1 MRYQSEVTLK
11 SGEKCLVGNLV
22 ADDAR
27 EAFDLFQTTHAET
40 DFLTSYPD
48 ENSYDDEKWRANMER
63 LAGSERD
70 VELGAY
76 VGGRLL
82 GTASVNVL
90 SKRYKMRHRSEL
102 GISVL
107 REAWGRGIGRA
118 LMEAAIDCAR
128 QMGFGQLELEVVADN
143 ERAIGLYR
151 SLGFVEFGRNPKA
164 FRSRTSGWQELV
176 LMRLEL

>member
-1 MRYQSEVTLK
+1 MRHKSEVTLK
-11 SGEKCLVGNLV
+11 SGKKCLLRSLEP
-22 ADDAR
+22 DDAR

-48 ENSYDDEKWRANMER
+48 ENSYDDEGWRANMGR
-63 LAGSERD
+63 LAESGRD
-70 VELGAY
+70 VEVGAY
-76 VGGRLL
+76 VDGRLL
-82 GTASVNVL
+82 GTVSVNGL
-90 SKRYKMRHRSEL
+90 SKRCKMRHRAEL

-107 REAWGRGIGRA
+107 REAWGLGIGRA
-118 LMEAAIDCAR
+118 LMEAAIGCAR
-128 QMGFGQLELEVVADN
+128 QMGFAQLELEVVADN

-164 FRSRTSGWQELV
+164 FRSRASGWQELV